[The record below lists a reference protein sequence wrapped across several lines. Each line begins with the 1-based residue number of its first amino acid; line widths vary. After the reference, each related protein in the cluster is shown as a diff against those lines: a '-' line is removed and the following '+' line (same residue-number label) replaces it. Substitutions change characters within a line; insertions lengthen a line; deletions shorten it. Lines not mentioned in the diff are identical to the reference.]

1 MLVGPKYGVELGYW
15 QDLTRWGVDL
25 SAENPQEVQT
35 IQNDELRQRVQFV
48 MKTDMKGRVS
58 LLTEELASWYAQ
70 GKAESKLEGIALGRV
85 EGKAEGKA
93 EGKEEILKTMLG
105 NGASVA
111 YLARLTGLEIGFIK
125 KLEASMSA

>member
-70 GKAESKLEGIALGRV
+70 GKAE
-85 EGKAEGKA
+85 
-93 EGKEEILKTMLG
+93 GKEEILKTMLG